1 MSQINKPSE
10 YFNTVNYT
18 GTGATQTISGVGHQP
33 DWIWTK
39 GKSAFYEHNLRDSVR
54 GITKKIKSNDTSA
67 EQTNTDGITATNS
80 DGFILG
86 ADTAGAG
93 ANEVNQSGQNYV
105 AWNWLA
111 GGTASSNTDG
121 SITSSVSANTTSGFS
136 IVSYTGSGVYQ
147 DTVGHGLGEIPKMI
161 IVKMRSPDTRE
172 WIVYHSS
179 LGNTKKI
186 HLNDTAAAVTQP
198 AWGNTT
204 PTSSVFTISGA
215 SQTNWHDTNKASATY
230 IAYCFAE
237 KKGFSKFGSYVGNG
251 STDGTFVYTGFKPAW
266 IMYKNSSEAGG
277 HWQIYDN
284 KRNSSNLADNVL
296 RANLSNAEGDGDTA
310 ESIDILSNGF
320 KCRGFSDNNNNKS
333 GVTYIYMA
341 FAENPLVGTN
351 NIPATAR

>member
-1 MSQINKPSE
+1 MAQINKPDE

-33 DWIWTK
+33 DFIWTK

-54 GITKKIKSNDTSA
+54 GITKKIKSNDNSA

-136 IVSYTGSGVYQ
+136 IVSWTGSGA
-147 DTVGHGLGEIPKMI
+147 DATVGHGLNSAPTIY
-161 IVKMRSPDTRE
+161 IVKNRTDVSDWRVGQVLT
-172 WIVYHSS
+172 SS
-179 LGNTKKI
+179 NNMTDGNGYYME
-186 HLNDTAAAVTQP
+186 LNDTKASSNPGSAVT
-198 AWGNTT
+198 WGATPT
-204 PTSSVFTISGA
+204 APTSSVFTVGSNNSHNGSGD
-215 SQTNWHDTNKASATY
+215 NM
-230 IAYCFAE
+230 IAYCFHSV
-237 KKGFSKFGSYVGNG
+237 KGFSKMGSYTGNG
-251 STDGTFVYTGFKPAW
+251 NADGTFIYTGFKPAFV
-266 IMYKNSSEAGG
+266 MVKRTDTSA
-277 HWQIYDN
+277 HWRMFDN
-284 KRNSSNLADNVL
+284 KREGYNVDNDAL
-296 RANLSNAEGDGDTA
+296 KANASDAETTTDF
-310 ESIDILSNGF
+310 IDLLSNGF
-320 KCRGFSDNNNNKS
+320 KLRSSDSAVNS
-333 GVTYIYMA
+333 GTVIYMA

>member
-1 MSQINKPSE
+1 MAQINKPDE

-33 DWIWTK
+33 DFIWTK

-54 GITKKIKSNDTSA
+54 GITKKIKSNDNSA

-121 SITSSVSANTTSGFS
+121 SITSTVSANTTAGFS
-136 IVSYTGSGVYQ
+136 IVSYTGNGSAGA
-147 DTVGHGLGEIPKMI
+147 TIGHGIGSTPSAIFVKKRNDLGDW
-161 IVKMRSPDTRE
+161 SS
-172 WIVYHSS
+172 YHSV
-179 LGNTKKI
+179 LGNTGYMR
-186 HLNDTAAAVTQP
+186 LNSTNAFATASTY
-198 AWGNTT
+198 WNNTT
-204 PTSSVFTISGA
+204 PTSSVFTAGTTGNINGSG
-215 SQTNWHDTNKASATY
+215 STY

-237 KKGFSKFGSYVGNG
+237 KKGFSKFGSYSGNS
-251 STDGTFVYTGFKPAW
+251 STDGSFVYLGFKPAFLL
-266 IMYKNSSEAGG
+266 IKNTSATQS
-277 HWQIYDN
+277 WWMWDN
-284 KRNSSNLADNVL
+284 KRIGYNGSGNHRFRPNGTDAEFADSTSKVDL
-296 RANLSNAEGDGDTA
+296 
-310 ESIDILSNGF
+310 LSNGF
-320 KCRGFSDNNNNKS
+320 KWRDGDNAYNFSGNNF
-333 GVTYIYMA
+333 IYMA

-351 NIPATAR
+351 NIPAVAR